1 LKLNLN
7 ITYKYLFI
15 ISILWLLL
23 DGILRK
29 WFLFQF
35 AGPLFYVKY
44 ILFGLSYASF
54 ILSKNSIPKVRY
66 IYQYFIILFILIC
79 FLGVLNNK
87 LENPS
92 IVGIVGLIVHIY
104 FMPIIHLNQFI
115 FKNLNAIDTLSKVI
129 AYLSIPICILGM
141 VQFYLPTDHIINGFT
156 NEAQLITRVGDFTRI
171 SSVFSFVKIYNAYLL
186 FCITFLT
193 VVILNKLLQNKKSIL
208 LNIILILLIINM
220 FMTGSRL
227 PLVLMFMNLF
237 IIGIYVLISFP
248 SLRKTVSVVTILA
261 VMFITTLYLTTSLV
275 ADPIDA
281 TIGRF
286 EQAESRHKTEST
298 GYTDVQLRMTDRLDI
313 FKFSE
318 SAGFFGYGIG
328 TTYQG
333 NAAVIKDPIPFYF
346 EEEGERIV
354 LEIGIIGGIILIL
367 MRLSILFFAF
377 KILKWCKSVEIKLLL
392 LGLIVYIIPPV
403 LTIKMT
409 TYSYLENFFYY
420 FAIGLIIALY
430 KIHQNKIQE
439 K

>member
-1 LKLNLN
+1 M
-7 ITYKYLFI
+7 
-15 ISILWLLL
+15 LWLLL

-66 IYQYFIILFILIC
+66 TYQYFIILFILIC
-79 FLGVLNNK
+79 FLGALNNR

-92 IVGIVGLIVHIY
+92 IVGIVGLIVHLY
-104 FMPIIHLNQFI
+104 FMPIIHLNQFL
-115 FKNLNAIDTLSKVI
+115 FKNLKAIDILSKVI
-129 AYLSIPICILGM
+129 TYLSIPICILGM
-141 VQFYLPTDHIINGFT
+141 IQFYLPTDHIINGFT
-156 NEAQLITRVGDFTRI
+156 NEEQLITRVGDFTRI

-237 IIGIYVLISFP
+237 IIGSYVLISFP
-248 SLRKTVSVVTILA
+248 TLRKTISVVTILA
-261 VMFITTLYLTTSLV
+261 GIVITTLYLTTNLV

-318 SAGFFGYGIG
+318 TAGFLGYGIG
-328 TTYQG
+328 MTYQG
-333 NAAVIKDPIPFYF
+333 NAAAIKNSIPFYF

-354 LEIGIIGGIILIL
+354 LELGIIGGLIL
-367 MRLSILFFAF
+367 LIMRLSILFFAF
-377 KILKWCKSVEIKLLL
+377 KVLKWCKSVEIKLLL

-409 TYSYLENFFYY
+409 TYNYLENFFYY
-420 FAIGLIIALY
+420 FAIGLIISLY
-430 KIHQNKIQE
+430 KIYQNKIQE
-439 K
+439 KQ